1 MIVIPMH
8 VREDL
13 MRALDAA
20 HDALRGVDASDV
32 TAPPPPPVV
41 DRVGNAVVA
50 GITGGGMAHRVT
62 VPSRRIFRCNCM
74 MP

>member
-20 HDALRGVDASDV
+20 HDPLRGVDASDI

-41 DRVGNAVVA
+41 DRVGNAVVMLEDVA
-50 GITGGGMAHRVT
+50 
-62 VPSRRIFRCNCM
+62 RRLGYILPEFRR
-74 MP
+74 